1 MFRALCGTH
10 ASHPARLRPEIET
23 PPLKRSKSN
32 PPTTPTS
39 QRISSDQ
46 SGSAPISPP
55 SSGGAK
61 LCNGVHNE
69 DLEEFMQY
77 KYGFSVLDD
86 EGYPWGE
93 KLPGWTTYRARHC
106 AGVATGKK
114 ERCHECDRLYHAMA
128 NAKTRHNNSAR
139 DGTQKFIP
147 TSVLKVSPYVRDLIE
162 QFKKENKP
170 NQKKKKT
177 KMTSKLRSVVLFL
190 HSKYM
195 M

>member
-61 LCNGVHNE
+61 LCNGVHN

-170 NQKKKKT
+170 NPEKEKDEDDIEVEVCCFI
-177 KMTSKLRSVVLFL
+177 SSL
-190 HSKYM
+190 
-195 M
+195 